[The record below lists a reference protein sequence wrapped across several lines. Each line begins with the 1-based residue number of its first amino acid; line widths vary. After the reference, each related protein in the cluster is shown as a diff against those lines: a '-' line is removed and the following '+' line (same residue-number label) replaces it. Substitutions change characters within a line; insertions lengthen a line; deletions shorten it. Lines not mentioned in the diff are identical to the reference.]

1 MPLSAFLLWMGCNG
15 APTDAITWREQWE
28 LLVLTEDG
36 GLIDGRA
43 TVSNTGV
50 LRGQGHLRVNRWTKE
65 GTPIFFAMDGGPADV
80 DIADAHDAVRV
91 GSALLGRYEEGP
103 HWTLRLSAEEA
114 HTSVHVNPGGPQPPM
129 ATEMDATGQWTIA
142 SPITMGLA
150 HGWFTAG
157 KRGGIFEGRAVA
169 LHRGGD
175 GRPAGPRDAS
185 FIMGNGVA
193 IGFDQQGS
201 HRLLWAQIRDQDLD
215 TKDAQLLQGEDGNQ
229 VLDFR
234 PSADLVVRLS
244 PTGVGGT
251 TDGFSDLYLA
261 EKWVAELANL
271 RAKRTVKRATAHVDF
286 QGEEIRTTGVMIR
299 VD

>member
-1 MPLSAFLLWMGCNG
+1 MPMSILLLWMGCHG
-15 APTDAITWREQWE
+15 SPTEAIGWREQWE

-50 LRGQGHLRVNRWTKE
+50 LRGQGHLRVNRWTQG
-65 GTPIFFAMDGGPADV
+65 GTPIFFSMDGGPADV
-80 DIADAHDAVRV
+80 DVADAHDAVRV

-175 GRPAGPRDAS
+175 SRPDGPRTAS
-185 FIMGNGVA
+185 FVMGNGVA
-193 IGFDQQGS
+193 IGFDQQGD
-201 HRLLWAQIRDQDLD
+201 HQLLWAQIRDQDLV
-215 TKDAQLLQGEDGNQ
+215 TEDAKRIRGSDGTE

-251 TDGFSDLYLA
+251 TDGFSHLYMV
-261 EKWVAELANL
+261 EKWFAGQANL
-271 RAKRTVKRATAHVDF
+271 RAERTVQRATVQVEF
-286 QGEEIRTTGVMIR
+286 KGEQIRTTGVMVR